1 MNSNQNNVHPKEN
14 IPSEN
19 HTKVGI
25 VKEKSKEQ
33 DDQCASTCS
42 CEEESI
48 TGMEQGVTDTVWKA
62 GCYKINPTTQSGEQ
76 FLISKYQLVKLI
88 PSLDVINYP
97 RLFQI
102 NHYYISG
109 QKCFFLHMMVLPL
122 IPITALVI
130 QNSVTMN
137 TILTYQG
144 RIATIRTQV
153 GQ

>member
-76 FLISKYQLVKLI
+76 FLISKYQLV
-88 PSLDVINYP
+88 
-97 RLFQI
+97 
-102 NHYYISG
+102 ISDW
-109 QKCFFLHMMVLPL
+109 Q
-122 IPITALVI
+122 LVI
-130 QNSVTMN
+130 SN
-137 TILTYQG
+137 
-144 RIATIRTQV
+144 
-153 GQ
+153 

>member
-76 FLISKYQLVKLI
+76 FLISKYQLAKSLLSLNVIKNHSHEICMMKIIIIFRAKMFLFTYDGITFNSNHGTSHTKLSDNEYNI
-88 PSLDVINYP
+88 D
-97 RLFQI
+97 
-102 NHYYISG
+102 
-109 QKCFFLHMMVLPL
+109 LPGK
-122 IPITALVI
+122 
-130 QNSVTMN
+130 NCDN
-137 TILTYQG
+137 
-144 RIATIRTQV
+144 
-153 GQ
+153 

>member
-76 FLISKYQLVKLI
+76 FLISKYQLAKSLLSLNVIKLF
-88 PSLDVINYP
+88 SRNLYD
-97 RLFQI
+97 I
-102 NHYYISG
+102 NHYY
-109 QKCFFLHMMVLPL
+109 F
-122 IPITALVI
+122 
-130 QNSVTMN
+130 
-137 TILTYQG
+137 
-144 RIATIRTQV
+144 
-153 GQ
+153 